1 MRLQADRERA
11 ALRRHAQLALSTRS
25 PRKRSADAAATGRRG
40 RSVLGAGLLGAAVL
54 VVLGGCGLTDDPL
67 PCPGVGILDQARL
80 LTLYRDGTGRDPSDV
95 AFEVELRNVS
105 GRCDH
110 DIDEEEGGGV
120 EVTFDLSIRATRG
133 PAAGTDRLSIPFF
146 VALTD
151 ANRQIVAKEVFGAE
165 IAFAATDMR
174 ARTVEMI
181 EQWIPLGPGESG
193 AAYETLVGIQLT
205 PAQLE
210 DARRRKAQ

>member
-1 MRLQADRERA
+1 MDAVA
-11 ALRRHAQLALSTRS
+11 A
-25 PRKRSADAAATGRRG
+25 GRRG

-54 VVLGGCGLTDDPL
+54 AVLAGCGLIDDPP
-67 PCPGVGILDQARL
+67 PCPGVSILDQARL
-80 LTLYRDGTGRDPSDV
+80 LTLYRDGTGRDLTDV

-105 GRCDH
+105 ARCDL
-110 DIDEEEGGGV
+110 DIDEEEGGSV
-120 EVTFDLSIRATRG
+120 RVAFDLSIRATRG
-133 PAAGTDRLSIPFF
+133 PAAWAAGTDRLSIPFF

-174 ARTVEMI
+174 ARTVEAI

>member
-1 MRLQADRERA
+1 M
-11 ALRRHAQLALSTRS
+11 
-25 PRKRSADAAATGRRG
+25 
-40 RSVLGAGLLGAAVL
+40 L

-67 PCPGVGILDQARL
+67 PCPGVSILDQARL

-105 GRCDH
+105 GSCDH

-120 EVTFDLSIRATRG
+120 EVAFDLSIRATRG
-133 PAAGTDRLSIPFF
+133 PAAGTAGAAGTDRLSIPFF

-151 ANRQIVAKEVFGAE
+151 ANRQIVAKEVFDAQ
-165 IAFAATDMR
+165 IAFPATDMR
-174 ARTVEMI
+174 ARTVETI

>member
-1 MRLQADRERA
+1 M
-11 ALRRHAQLALSTRS
+11 
-25 PRKRSADAAATGRRG
+25 DAAAAGRRG

-54 VVLGGCGLTDDPL
+54 VVLAGCGLIDDPP
-67 PCPGVGILDQARL
+67 PCPGVSILDQARL
-80 LTLYRDGTGRDPSDV
+80 LTLYRDGTGRDLADV

-105 GRCDH
+105 ARCDL
-110 DIDEEEGGGV
+110 DIDEEEGGSV
-120 EVTFDLSIRATRG
+120 RVAFDLSIRATRG
-133 PAAGTDRLSIPFF
+133 PAALAAGAAGTDRLSIPFF

-165 IAFAATDMR
+165 IAFAANDMR
-174 ARTVEMI
+174 ARTVEAI